1 MSPPL
6 PESKRTSHVITAITL
21 VVSVA
26 CLAWALHGVSWTEL
40 WEEIRELDWHWVA
53 VGVIA
58 DLLVYVVQGWRW
70 SLMLYPV
77 TRVSPWASVGA
88 IYVGLFADEVLPLR
102 AGELIRC
109 FVVGRAE
116 QVSHF
121 RDAAVRADRA
131 HFRRR
136 VAHWRIVSVAALYAP
151 FPSER
156 GPVPR
161 HGDHHHRQ
169 HLPRH
174 SATGLRR
181 AAGRRDVLARADAR
195 RHSRCP
201 LVLLGAR

>member
-1 MSPPL
+1 MGVMSPPP
-6 PESKRTSHVITAITL
+6 PESKRTSHIFTAITL
-21 VVSVA
+21 VLSVA

-40 WEEIRELDWHWVA
+40 WEEVRELDWHWVA

-58 DLLVYVVQGWRW
+58 DLLVYV
-70 SLMLYPV
+70 
-77 TRVSPWASVGA
+77 
-88 IYVGLFADEVLPLR
+88 
-102 AGELIRC
+102 
-109 FVVGRAE
+109 E
-116 QVSHF
+116 QDSHF
-121 RDAAVRADRA
+121 RDAGVRADRA

-169 HLPRH
+169 YLPRH

-181 AAGRRDVLARADAR
+181 AAGRRDVLARADAG

-201 LVLLGAR
+201 LVLLGARLHRGSSSHR